1 MISIVIFILLTI
13 PIAAISWRSLTSLKN
28 HGLYR
33 FISWECIL
41 WLVISNIGYWFKDAF
56 SINQIISWI
65 LLFTAFYPLITG
77 VYIMN
82 KAGKVDKN
90 RDSSL
95 YRFEKTSEVIET
107 GIFKYIRHPL
117 YCSLLLLTWG
127 VFFKHIDY
135 VLLIISVVSTIALF
149 LTARMEEKENIRY
162 FGNHYQEYMKR
173 TRMLIPFVI

>member
-65 LLFTAFYPLITG
+65 LLFAAFYPLITG
-77 VYIMN
+77 VYIMK

-162 FGNHYQEYMKR
+162 FGNQYQEYMKR
-173 TRMLIPFVI
+173 TKMLIPFVI